1 MALFLSAV
9 GSATAPAANE
19 LRTLAV
25 FKETACERFC
35 ATDTVRPQVFVT
47 YTAGQARLVGTTI
60 FVPIT
65 ATATVIGKT
74 GCCKAQPF
82 VFNETFLAAFQGY
95 TTLPTTPVTIS
106 SLGQESFFP
115 NACCGMTKCITIND
129 SLLITVPVAPVANE
143 ENFTDVT
150 TDPTT

>member
-25 FKETACERFC
+25 FRETACEKFC
-35 ATDTVRPQVFVT
+35 AKDNVRPQVFVT
-47 YTAGQARLVGTTI
+47 YRAGTARLVDTSV
-60 FVPIT
+60 FVPV
-65 ATATVIGKT
+65 TATVTVVANT

-82 VFNETFLAAFQGY
+82 VFNETFLAAFQGF
-95 TTLPTTPVTIS
+95 TTLPTEPITIT

-115 NACCGMTKCITIND
+115 NAYCGKTRCININD
-129 SLLITVPVAPVANE
+129 SLLITITPAAAAAGA
-143 ENFTDVT
+143 
-150 TDPTT
+150 